1 MAAITSSPQARAPP
15 EHAQRQK
22 SEADLPIRKA
32 AFLQDLK
39 WLQGR
44 LALLESVLCAICSAP
59 VAPSAGKLEVRFGQE
74 PNQDKHQDVL
84 SGHKSTMQLLRAV

>member
-15 EHAQRQK
+15 EHAQRQR
-22 SEADLPIRKA
+22 SEADLPISEA
-32 AFLQDLK
+32 VFLQELK

-59 VAPSAGKLEVRFGQE
+59 VAPSAGMLEVRFGQE
-74 PNQDKHQDVL
+74 RIQDKHQDVL
-84 SGHKSTMQLLRAV
+84 SGQRI